1 MKNKKK
7 IMSLLLSGLVILNP
21 LSSIAVEAGEISK
34 EVVFYD
40 FEDGSNGKW
49 YNSGEGKVEITADNP
64 ISGDYSL

>member
-1 MKNKKK
+1 
-7 IMSLLLSGLVILNP
+7 MSLLLSGLVILNP

-64 ISGDYSL
+64 L

>member
-40 FEDGSNGKW
+40 FEDGSNGK
-49 YNSGEGKVEITADNP
+49 
-64 ISGDYSL
+64 